1 MRASEHRLPGDVLR
15 RKALMTRLRALR
27 LKRKRVLAATPRGD
41 VVDLDSEIAR
51 LEGML
56 ADAR

>member
-1 MRASEHRLPGDVLR
+1 
-15 RKALMTRLRALR
+15 MTRLRALR